1 MSFWLRKTVLE
12 PTRKYAP
19 ELWWI
24 LHKAPQFF
32 LLFTDYF
39 PYQHSC
45 LLMNHTPHTNLVL
58 EHFEMSL
65 ISYQTTSR
73 PHEEMEVAATD
84 TLKCHIGRVRL
95 KVCAL
100 STDRSLG
107 PRRSLPP
114 HCLSCLCPYH
124 SLILLSC
131 NNNKSE
137 VYRLF
142 RVEGKEGGSGRN
154 VGVGPYFI

>member
-1 MSFWLRKTVLE
+1 
-12 PTRKYAP
+12 
-19 ELWWI
+19 
-24 LHKAPQFF
+24 
-32 LLFTDYF
+32 
-39 PYQHSC
+39 
-45 LLMNHTPHTNLVL
+45 MNPTPHTNFVL

-95 KVCAL
+95 KVRAL

-114 HCLSCLCPYH
+114 HCLSCLCSCH
-124 SLILLSC
+124 SLIQLSC

-142 RVEGKEGGSGRN
+142 RVEGKEGGEWKERGSRTLFHLTLLGPTEISSLFLKSGGSVKIN
-154 VGVGPYFI
+154 YNAHE